1 MPAHHDGE
9 RAGAVPETLLMRL
22 LENRW
27 LVPIGKQVMEGEVE
41 RGRDDERHRLRR
53 QRMHLKDHVQQA
65 EDRIGHDDAANA
77 GDMEASAPL
86 EPGAAMARQMAE
98 GDPVV
103 WNEVRQDRDLGGEQ
117 KSEVV
122 LKPVGQGGF
131 RQLIERQLQ
140 SNQVDDG
147 RDAADEKIADKPLHP
162 LGAPIGQ
169 PIREVERA
177 IYQAHTRWA
186 IARQLALRFP

>member
-9 RAGAVPETLLMRL
+9 RAGAVREKPLIRL

-27 LVPIGKQVMEGEVE
+27 LVPIGKQVVESEVE

-103 WNEVRQDRDLGGEQ
+103 WNEVRQDRDLGGDGKRDIE
-117 KSEVV
+117 
-122 LKPVGQGGF
+122 LNLVGKRRF
-131 RQLIERQLQ
+131 RQPIECQLQ
-140 SNQVDDG
+140 GNQIDDG
-147 RDAADEKIADKPLHP
+147 RDAADEKIAGKPLHP